1 MEYDRFLEK
10 NCPNLV
16 SVLRNSGHT
25 YEDIIENPSYCIF
38 GPFYSS
44 KEVEN
49 FAKQYDK
56 EIETIIKFVEDFDID
71 VVEKFNLYTVED
83 KLYFAIRCLTTELEA
98 TSSFIGDSL
107 TKKDNG

>member
-1 MEYDRFLEK
+1 MDAFLEK
-10 NCPNLV
+10 NCPNLIY
-16 SVLRNSGHT
+16 RIFNSGHSFN
-25 YEDIIENPSYCIF
+25 DIIENPSYCIF
-38 GPFYSS
+38 GPSYSL
-44 KEVEN
+44 EDVEN
-49 FAKQYDK
+49 FAKQNDK